1 MSQPFV
7 IPSRTPGPTS
17 KSTHVLQSERVLVV
31 IVNYRTAAFVVRAL
45 ASIERSLDELQ
56 GGSVMVVD
64 NDSRDGSGEA
74 IRAAIR
80 EHGWE
85 RWASVLRAPVNGGFG
100 YGNNLGYR
108 HSMTTGERP
117 AMVLFLNP
125 DTELRVGVISTLR
138 SRLLADP
145 SIGIVGSAIENQR
158 GEPSAAAHNIHSP
171 LSELESAARLG
182 LLSKLLVRWSV
193 TPPQSDR
200 AHRCGWVSGAC
211 MGVRPEVLAATG
223 GFDEGFFLYFEE
235 VDLCAR
241 AARLG
246 WQCWFEPSVRVMHLE
261 GASTGIAEAK
271 RPKPAY
277 WYASRRRLLVKL
289 YGIAGLVAADLL
301 WIVGRATL
309 VVRRTLMGSGH
320 ASGRLEPRMA
330 RDMLS
335 SDFKAIISGNARVR
349 PHIQ

>member
-1 MSQPFV
+1 M
-7 IPSRTPGPTS
+7 
-17 KSTHVLQSERVLVV
+17 LVV
-31 IVNYRTAAFVVRAL
+31 IVNYRTASLVVSAL
-45 ASIERSLDELQ
+45 ASIERFLDELE
-56 GGSVMVVD
+56 GGSVVVVD
-64 NDSRDGSGEA
+64 NDSCDGSATA
-74 IRAAIR
+74 IRAAVR
-80 EHGWE
+80 EHGWDD
-85 RWASVLRAPVNGGFG
+85 WVSVLQAPFNGGFG

-108 HSMTTGERP
+108 HAMTTDDPP

-125 DTELRVGVISTLR
+125 DTELRVGVIATLR
-138 SRLLADP
+138 SRLLGDP

-158 GEPSAAAHNIHSP
+158 GEPAAAAHNVHSP
-171 LSELESAARLG
+171 LGEFESAARLD
-182 LLSKLLVRWSV
+182 LLSKLLNRWTV

-211 MGVRPEVLAATG
+211 MGVRPEVLSATN

-261 GASTGIAEAK
+261 GASTGIAEVK

-289 YGIAGLVAADLL
+289 YGIAGLIVADLL
-301 WIVGRATL
+301 WVVGRATL
-309 VVRRTLMGSGH
+309 VARRTLMGSGH
-320 ASGRLEPRMA
+320 ASGALEPRMA

-349 PHIQ
+349 AHSP